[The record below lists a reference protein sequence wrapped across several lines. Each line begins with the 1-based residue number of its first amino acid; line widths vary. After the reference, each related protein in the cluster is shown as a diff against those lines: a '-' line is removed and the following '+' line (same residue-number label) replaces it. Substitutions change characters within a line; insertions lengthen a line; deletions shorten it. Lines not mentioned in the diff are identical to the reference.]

1 MAKYSKKAQQTVAS
15 AMRKMKKGKLTSG
28 QSGKKV
34 TNPKQAVAIGLSEA
48 REKGAKVPAP
58 KKKAAP
64 KKTVTKKTAV
74 KKAAPKKK
82 AVAKKTAKKAA
93 PKKVTKKAA
102 VKKIVT
108 KKKAAPK
115 KAAKKTATKNTA
127 VKKAAPKKKVAAKK
141 TIKKAAPKKAVKKP
155 VAKKSTQQAA
165 STDKLIIS
173 QPLEI
178 NQPPVAVPVDT
189 LLSNEH
195 HEHTVDPNDIPVSD
209 FSKFTA
215 KADPRQNIKLS
226 NKPKGGVKP
235 SGKKPLW
242 N

>member
-1 MAKYSKKAQQTVAS
+1 MAKYSKKAQKTVAT

-34 TNPKQAVAIGLSEA
+34 TDPKQAIAIGLSEA

-64 KKTVTKKTAV
+64 KKAAKKTVTKKAAV

-93 PKKVTKKAA
+93 PKKATKKTA
-102 VKKIVT
+102 VKKTAT

-115 KAAKKTATKNTA
+115 KPVAKKTT
-127 VKKAAPKKKVAAKK
+127 VKKAAPVKK
-141 TIKKAAPKKAVKKP
+141 TAVKKTVKKAAPKKAVKKP
-155 VAKKSTQQAA
+155 AAKKPAQPV
-165 STDKLIIS
+165 STDKLIVS

-178 NQPPVAVPVDT
+178 NQPPVAVPLNT

-226 NKPKGGVKP
+226 NKAKGGVKP

>member
-64 KKTVTKKTAV
+64 KKAAKKTVTKKSAV

-82 AVAKKTAKKAA
+82 AAAKKTAKKTAPKKATKKAAVKKTATKKKAAAKKTTVKKAAPAKKTAVKKTAKKAA
-93 PKKVTKKAA
+93 PKKTAG
-102 VKKIVT
+102 
-108 KKKAAPK
+108 
-115 KAAKKTATKNTA
+115 KTAS
-127 VKKAAPKKKVAAKK
+127 
-141 TIKKAAPKKAVKKP
+141 
-155 VAKKSTQQAA
+155 KKSAQQAVA
-165 STDKLIIS
+165 MDKLIVS
-173 QPLEI
+173 QPLEM
-178 NQPPVAVPVDT
+178 NQPPVATPVDT

-215 KADPRQNIKLS
+215 KADPRQNIKAS
-226 NKPKGGVKP
+226 SKPKGGIKP

>member
-64 KKTVTKKTAV
+64 KKAAKKTATKKSAA

-82 AVAKKTAKKAA
+82 A
-93 PKKVTKKAA
+93 
-102 VKKIVT
+102 
-108 KKKAAPK
+108 
-115 KAAKKTATKNTA
+115 AAKKTAAKATPKKTATKKTGVKKA
-127 VKKAAPKKKVAAKK
+127 SPKKKAAATKTTKKAAPKKKTARKSTSK
-141 TIKKAAPKKAVKKP
+141 R
-155 VAKKSTQQAA
+155 STQQGV
-165 STDKLIIS
+165 SSDKLIIS

-195 HEHTVDPNDIPVSD
+195 HEHTVDPNDIPVSE

-215 KADPRQNIKLS
+215 KADPRQNIKVS
-226 NKPKGGVKP
+226 SKPKGGIKP

>member
-1 MAKYSKKAQQTVAS
+1 MAKYSKKAQKTVAT

-34 TNPKQAVAIGLSEA
+34 TNPKQAIAIGLSEA

-64 KKTVTKKTAV
+64 KKAAKKTVTKKAAV
-74 KKAAPKKK
+74 KKAASKKK

-93 PKKVTKKAA
+93 PKKATKKTA
-102 VKKIVT
+102 VKKTAT

-115 KAAKKTATKNTA
+115 KTVAKKTT
-127 VKKAAPKKKVAAKK
+127 VKKAAPVKK
-141 TIKKAAPKKAVKKP
+141 TAVKKTVKKAAPKKAVKKP
-155 VAKKSTQQAA
+155 AAKKPAQPV
-165 STDKLIIS
+165 STDKLIVS

-178 NQPPVAVPVDT
+178 NQPPVAVPLNT

-226 NKPKGGVKP
+226 NKAKGGVKP